1 MLHIDRFSVS
11 LDTELLAAFDR
22 HIASKGYQNRSEA
35 IRDMIRDSLVTSR
48 RLEGDEP
55 ITAILTTV
63 CDHRVGESAARLR
76 ACLIAH
82 EDTVLGSVHV
92 NVDDHRDALA
102 ITLKGPAE
110 MVQTVANKVQA
121 MRGSMH
127 GHLSVI
133 PAEE

>member
-22 HIASKGYQNRSEA
+22 HITSKGYQNRSEA

-76 ACLIAH
+76 ACLAAH
-82 EDTVLGSVHV
+82 ADIVLGSVYV

-110 MVQTVANKVQA
+110 MVQMVANEVQA
-121 MRGSMH
+121 MRGTMH

>member
-76 ACLIAH
+76 ACLAAYADI
-82 EDTVLGSVHV
+82 VLGSVYV

>member
-35 IRDMIRDSLVTSR
+35 IRDMIRDLLVTSR

-63 CDHRVGESAARLR
+63 CDHHVGESAARLR
-76 ACLIAH
+76 ACLAAH
-82 EDTVLGSVHV
+82 ADIVLGSVYV

-110 MVQTVANKVQA
+110 MVQTVANEVQA
-121 MRGSMH
+121 MRGTMH

>member
-35 IRDMIRDSLVTSR
+35 IRDLIRDLLVTSR

-55 ITAILTTV
+55 ITAILTIV
-63 CDHRVGESAARLR
+63 CDHRVGESTARLR
-76 ACLIAH
+76 ACLAAH
-82 EDTVLGSVHV
+82 ADIVLGSVYV

-110 MVQTVANKVQA
+110 MVQMVANEVQA